1 MTLGTSHKMQAR
13 SEKHIM
19 VLPLESLEGKYE
31 IVAKIR
37 EGGMGAIYKVRHRL
51 LGEVRVVKVLH
62 PQHEQDDE
70 LKERFLRDARSA
82 IQLRH
87 PNVVQIF
94 DFSLDPS
101 GTGLLVMEHIAGADW
116 RRLIRGGRRPSVNL
130 TLEMARQALLALGY
144 LHRGGFVHRDVSPD
158 NLMLSLDHDHR
169 PLIKLIDL
177 GIAKSLTAEQL
188 TVTGSFLGKFRYAS
202 PEHFGSAGSG
212 GTGPRSDL
220 YTLGLVLY
228 ELLTGIYPME
238 AEDTS
243 QLISAHLFR
252 PPRAFEQT
260 DPEKRLAPEI
270 REMILHALA
279 KKPEQ
284 RYQSAQSWVEEI
296 DRLQKKWPLEQDH
309 IVEARQWLAVSADD
323 DESTWKPGST
333 QSKLDRN
340 FGLEATPR
348 PAVDRTPDDKTRTVL
363 DESTNEKPDN
373 NEPAS
378 ATPATASA
386 HLAEAN
392 ENPATTTSAVDL
404 EALEAAGDFVKLF
417 ETGVKCV
424 LLRDYERATGFFEA
438 ARRLR
443 PDDPRVIYN
452 LERLRR
458 RGD

>member
-70 LKERFLRDARSA
+70 LKERFLREARSA

-94 DFSLDPS
+94 DFSLDAS

-116 RRLIRGGRRPSVNL
+116 RRLIRSGRRPSVNL
-130 TLEMARQALLALGY
+130 ALEMARQALLALGY

-169 PLIKLIDL
+169 PLVKLIDL

-212 GTGPRSDL
+212 GTGPPSDL

-228 ELLTGIYPME
+228 ELLTGVYPME

-260 DPEKRLAPEI
+260 DPDQRLAPPV
-270 REMILHALA
+270 REMVLRALA

-284 RYQSAQSWVEEI
+284 RYPSAQSWVEEI
-296 DRLQKKWPLEQDH
+296 ERLQKEWPLEQSH
-309 IVEARQWLAVSADD
+309 IVESRQWLAATTDD
-323 DESTWKPGST
+323 DESTWNPGST

-348 PAVDRTPDDKTRTVL
+348 PGFDDQPTDDKTRTVL
-363 DESTNEKPDN
+363 DESNDSESNESESSDN
-373 NEPAS
+373 A
-378 ATPATASA
+378 
-386 HLAEAN
+386 LGAEKA
-392 ENPATTTSAVDL
+392 PATTTSAVDL

-417 ETGVKCV
+417 ETGVKSV

-452 LERLRR
+452 LERLRH